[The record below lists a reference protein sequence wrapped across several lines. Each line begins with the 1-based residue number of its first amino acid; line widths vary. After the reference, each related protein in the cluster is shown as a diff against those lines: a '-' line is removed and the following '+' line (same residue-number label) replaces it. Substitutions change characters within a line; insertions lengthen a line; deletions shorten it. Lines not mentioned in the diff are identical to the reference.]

1 MGKLQEFYI
10 VFDHPYAV
18 YHAGE
23 VLRGNV
29 IVDLAE
35 PMRMTSE

>member
-18 YHAGE
+18 YQAGE